1 MDFSLIRSRRKTVA
15 IIIRR
20 DGCVEVRAPFYI
32 SKREL
37 ERFVSSKNEWIEKHL
52 KEVQK
57 RVTERQ
63 CFCIQAGDT
72 LLLLGKEYPVKEG
85 EKLFF
90 DGIQFWIPQGN
101 FACLLPQLITWYCN
115 FAENYI
121 KERVDFYAQRMKVVP
136 IAVKIGK
143 ANSYWGCCSAKN
155 SINFSWKLIM
165 AEPDVVDYVVVHEL
179 CHIVEP
185 VSYTHLDVY
194 KRQ

>member
-72 LLLLGKEYPVKEG
+72 LLLLGKEYSVKQG
-85 EKLFF
+85 EKLFLMVY
-90 DGIQFWIPQGN
+90 N
-101 FACLLPQLITWYCN
+101 FGFLRETSHVYCRN
-115 FAENYI
+115 
-121 KERVDFYAQRMKVVP
+121 
-136 IAVKIGK
+136 
-143 ANSYWGCCSAKN
+143 
-155 SINFSWKLIM
+155 
-165 AEPDVVDYVVVHEL
+165 
-179 CHIVEP
+179 
-185 VSYTHLDVY
+185 
-194 KRQ
+194 